1 MSPRKDGAMLDSA
14 RQAAAQLRP
23 AAEKA
28 RPYAQ
33 SAGVVARRQ
42 LLRTRAWAA
51 PQIERSGQLL
61 QDTVAPKA
69 AALLS
74 EAARRVDPAQPRQ
87 RRWGAGLGVGLATLT
102 AAAGAVVAW
111 MRGRNK
117 PVYPPGTATQT
128 TPTTGPNGQ
137 ASTIGADTQS

>member
-1 MSPRKDGAMLDSA
+1 MSPRKDGAMLESA

-51 PQIERSGQLL
+51 PQIERSGQVL

-87 RRWGAGLGVGLATLT
+87 RRFGAGIGVVLATMA
-102 AAAGAVVAW
+102 AAAGAAAAW
-111 MRGRNK
+111 MRGRK
-117 PVYPPGTATQT
+117 QPVFTPGTTTPA
-128 TPTTGPNGQ
+128 TPTTAPNGQ
-137 ASTIGADTQS
+137 ASTIGADSKS